1 MELLVFSKFVVFAYW
16 LFKGRIF
23 IVANLEFFFSI
34 KFYFFFLFVV
44 LGIELKT
51 SKPCLL

>member
-16 LFKGRIF
+16 LFKGHIF
-23 IVANLEFFFSI
+23 IVANLEFFFQLNFI
-34 KFYFFFLFVV
+34 FFLFVV